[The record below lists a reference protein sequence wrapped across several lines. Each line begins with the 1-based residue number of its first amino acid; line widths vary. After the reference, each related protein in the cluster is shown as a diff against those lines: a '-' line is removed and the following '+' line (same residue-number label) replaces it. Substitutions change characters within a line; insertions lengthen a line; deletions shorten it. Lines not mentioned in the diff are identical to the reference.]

1 MKLHG
6 GVPAAN
12 TKVKQKTQ
20 KNTKVYRRARG
31 VGARGEN
38 EGGDEQKRRG
48 DREKRERVGK
58 EGGREREKGERERR
72 ERGGGGRERVGEE
85 GRVRV
90 GGCPA
95 RTGYV
100 AE

>member
-1 MKLHG
+1 VKLHG

-58 EGGREREKGERERR
+58 EGGGERR
-72 ERGGGGRERVGEE
+72 ERERGEKGGGGGGRG
-85 GRVRV
+85 
-90 GGCPA
+90 
-95 RTGYV
+95 
-100 AE
+100 